1 MFWAALVAVVLSGG
15 APGDAAA
22 GTNLLRPD
30 SVISSTWSTV
40 GAPHAAG
47 ALDDNVTS
55 GQQVAQ
61 QDYIHP
67 EASGQVA
74 HVNLAN
80 PALGAGEAP
89 HSTTAYYFAK
99 TGRKSR
105 LRVQITRGSEVLA
118 ERTVKPKAGAR
129 WRQITA
135 PPPDAA
141 AANQLSLRFEAVNR
155 AAAQVRAAYVHLDS
169 TACTFGQ
176 FAANSPPGDCW
187 RPYAS
192 SSPFNRTLP
201 AAPRQA
207 AGSTAIANRLDGFGP
222 GPQIIAGTSGTGAD
236 YDHPIYYSR
245 PSDPSYKVRC
255 VQPGACEVDG
265 QRLRIPGAAKPAG
278 GADGHLAVI
287 DQQAGWEYDFYNVRR
302 KPRRGGKLRV
312 SWGGKTPIGT
322 GVGNGLGSNATAA
335 HFALAAGVIRPAE
348 LRAGLID
355 HALVI
360 AVECTN
366 GRSVYPADSGTGRS
380 CSQIGKS
387 NSNAPPLGS
396 HFYLQMS
403 DAEINALA
411 APEWRKT
418 ILRAMARYG
427 MFVEDT
433 GAEANGW
440 AVLVES
446 GASFT
451 SFGQPDPWVMLGQE
465 LGVQS
470 FHRGGVGR
478 VYNFDLQ
485 NVVDWGSK
493 LRVADPCV
501 SAGTC

>member
-1 MFWAALVAVVLSGG
+1 MFWGALLAIFFFGG
-15 APGDAAA
+15 HPGDAGA
-22 GTNLLRPD
+22 GTNLLRPNG
-30 SVISSTWSTV
+30 VISSSWNTV
-40 GAPHAAG
+40 GAPNAAG

-67 EASGQVA
+67 EAGGQVA
-74 HVNLAN
+74 HVALAD
-80 PALGAGEAP
+80 PPLGAGEDP
-89 HSTTAYYFAK
+89 HSTTAYYFAR

-105 LRVQITRGSEVLA
+105 LRVQLTSGSEVLA
-118 ERTVKPKAGAR
+118 QRTLKPKGHPK
-129 WRQITA
+129 WRAITA
-135 PPPDAA
+135 PPPDTAGA
-141 AANQLSLRFEAVNR
+141 DDLSLRFEAQNR

-176 FAANSPPGDCW
+176 FAANSPPGSCW
-187 RPYAS
+187 RPYSS

-201 AAPRQA
+201 AIPRQA
-207 AGSTAIANRLDGFGP
+207 AGSTATANRLDGFGP
-222 GPQIIAGTSGTGAD
+222 GPQIIAGTAGTSGD

-245 PSDPSYKVRC
+245 PDDPSYKVRC
-255 VQPGACEVDG
+255 LQAGTCEVEG
-265 QRLRIPGAAKPAG
+265 QRLRIPRRAKPAG
-278 GADGHLAVI
+278 GADGHMAVI
-287 DQQAGWEYDFYNVRR
+287 DQQSGWEYDFYNVRS

-348 LRAGLID
+348 LRAGEID
-355 HALVI
+355 HALAI

-366 GRSVYPADSGTGRS
+366 GKSVHPAGSGTGRS

-387 NSNAPPLGS
+387 NQNAPPMGA

-433 GAEANGW
+433 GASANGW

-465 LGVQS
+465 LDVPSWRRPGT
-470 FHRGGVGR
+470 GR
-478 VYNFDLQ
+478 IYNFDLQ
-485 NVVDWGSK
+485 NAVDWGSK